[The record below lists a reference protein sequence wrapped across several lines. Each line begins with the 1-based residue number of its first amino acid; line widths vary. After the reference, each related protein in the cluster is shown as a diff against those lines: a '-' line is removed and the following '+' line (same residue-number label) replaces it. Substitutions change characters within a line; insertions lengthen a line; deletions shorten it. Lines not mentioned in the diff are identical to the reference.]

1 MYTDTHCHIFSS
13 DYENI
18 DIILKNLKP
27 DNIKRIIINGFDYKS
42 NNEVIKLIN
51 KYKNVYGALG
61 IHPNNIKD
69 YNEKTINHIIN
80 NINHPKII
88 AIGEIGLDY
97 FRNNNNKSNQK
108 SLLISLLNIA
118 KDYNKPVIIHN
129 RQSTDDL
136 LKILKEYKTKGIIHS
151 FSGSYET
158 AIEFIKLDYKLGIN
172 GILTF
177 KNSKLNEVL
186 NKLPINNI
194 LLETDSP
201 YITPEPHRG
210 KQNEPKY
217 INYIAK
223 KLSKI
228 YNLSETELSCHLEKN
243 FHSLFDIGARK

>member
-1 MYTDTHCHIFSS
+1 MYTDTHCHILSS
-13 DYENI
+13 EYNNI
-18 DIILKNLKP
+18 DSILKNLKIN
-27 DNIKRIIINGFDYKS
+27 NIKRIIINGYNYQS
-42 NNEVIKLIN
+42 NIEVIKLVN

-61 IHPNNIKD
+61 IHPNNIED
-69 YNEKTINHIIN
+69 FNDKTINHIIN

-97 FRNNNNKSNQK
+97 YRNNNNKNNQK

-118 KDYNKPVIIHN
+118 KNYNKPVIIHN

-136 LKILKEYKTKGIIHS
+136 LKILKEYKIKGIIHS

-158 AIEFIKLDYKLGIN
+158 AIEFIKLGFKLGIN
-172 GILTF
+172 GIITF

-186 NKLPINNI
+186 NKIPINNI

-201 YITPEPHRG
+201 YITPEPYRG

-217 INYIAK
+217 IVYIAK
-223 KLSKI
+223 KFSKI
-228 YNLSETELSCHLEKN
+228 YNLSEKDLSFYLEKN
-243 FHSLFDIGARK
+243 FYSLFDIEY